1 MFYKNCIIISIILSF
16 TNCTTANFKVNQ
28 LNMSS
33 DNNFV
38 NRGFALI
45 YSEDLFNKKIISNI
59 VDEQTLIIFQKYLKK
74 NTQVKITNILN
85 NKSLIAIVG
94 KKSDYPS
101 FNNSVISR
109 RIADELNINI
119 NEPYVEILEIPKNSV
134 FIAKKAK
141 TFDEEKNVANKA
153 PVNNISIND
162 LNEAKKKK
170 IEKTIKKFSYIIKI
184 GDFYFNDTAYLM
196 IERIKVETKIKK
208 ASVKMISGKKY
219 RVYLGPFNNINSLQ
233 NSYYDIDMLDFENIE
248 IIKND

>member
-1 MFYKNCIIISIILSF
+1 
-16 TNCTTANFKVNQ
+16 
-28 LNMSS
+28 MSS

-170 IEKTIKKFSYIIKI
+170 I
-184 GDFYFNDTAYLM
+184 
-196 IERIKVETKIKK
+196 
-208 ASVKMISGKKY
+208 
-219 RVYLGPFNNINSLQ
+219 
-233 NSYYDIDMLDFENIE
+233 
-248 IIKND
+248 